1 MASCSQTSPTRAFL
15 LFVCG
20 QGSRRHVPPRLASWT
35 NSSRAIRSAVQC
47 EVGVCPPTLKT
58 CTPGTRESPR
68 VLRLRSGASI
78 FVHGFMACYTTAVAS
93 GAMPSG
99 RVIARW
105 SPTRQMSYTVSVAR
119 IRSLVYV
126 RDLVVVDYLRSGSRV
141 AGTVPVAP
149 VEE

>member
-78 FVHGFMACYTTAVAS
+78 FVHGFMACYYCCSKWCHAVRPRHRTLEPYS
-93 GAMPSG
+93 TDELHCFG
-99 RVIARW
+99 RKDSITGVRARLSSCRLLTFW
-105 SPTRQMSYTVSVAR
+105 FPCCRYRAR
-119 IRSLVYV
+119 CTS
-126 RDLVVVDYLRSGSRV
+126 
-141 AGTVPVAP
+141 
-149 VEE
+149 